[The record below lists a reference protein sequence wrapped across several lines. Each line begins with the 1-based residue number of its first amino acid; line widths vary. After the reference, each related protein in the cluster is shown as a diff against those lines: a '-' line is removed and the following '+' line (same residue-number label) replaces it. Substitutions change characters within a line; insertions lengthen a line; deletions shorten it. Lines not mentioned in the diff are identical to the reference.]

1 MVNLRAYWSAG
12 LSLMLV
18 VALCFASLLLVGSR
32 CWSASEG
39 ESGLKT
45 AAATRWVQGEVMK
58 YAAKR
63 YAVVGPLS
71 VSSVDPTFMGLFTGL
86 KPMQIRLDK
95 KKVTVKD
102 HDGKKVSLEAVKK
115 GNRVYVCR
123 KGNEVIILVLEHT
136 KPPQGDKAL
145 D

>member
-1 MVNLRAYWSAG
+1 MLNLRAYWSARVT
-12 LSLMLV
+12 LIPIV
-18 VALCFASLLLVGSR
+18 VLCFASLLLVGSR

-39 ESGLKT
+39 ESESKT
-45 AAATRWVQGEVMK
+45 VAAVPWVQGEVMK

-63 YAVVGPLS
+63 YAVVGPAT
-71 VSSVDPTFMGLFTGL
+71 VSSVDPTLLALFTGL
-86 KPMQIRLDK
+86 KPIQISLDMK
-95 KKVTVKD
+95 KMTVRN
-102 HDGKKVSLEAVKK
+102 HDGKKVSLETIKK

-123 KGNEVIILVLEHT
+123 KGNEVIILVLEPI